1 MDHSAEDSRMARGE
15 TTLVEVRMVNSSG
28 CFRQLGIAKVRCRP
42 ASGAQPKEQPTK
54 HH

>member
-1 MDHSAEDSRMARGE
+1 MNHSAEDSMTARDE
-15 TTLVEVRMVNSSG
+15 TTLVEVRMVSSSS

-42 ASGAQPKEQPTK
+42 ASDAQPKEQPTK